1 MTKLTGVRNIEMI
14 VHEASNLD
22 TICYRGYAPLA
33 HLAAVSQPDVFDQE
47 TNPEGLQRDLSPKH
61 ASEAYA
67 YAQRPKVPEFPRAF
81 PEVVLNV
88 RSKRVIKLEEL
99 PETHNVVSGHDGVK
113 LYRLS
118 FDLNEMKD
126 DDKVYV
132 SRVDGNH
139 RLYYAVGDER
149 RDPLLKNAP
158 FQIHIGLNREQ
169 ERSLFVDI
177 NANQKG
183 LNTSHLKIMQGKLT
197 SEEIEIRDHLDRWI
211 SRKLVDD
218 PMSPWHGMIHLGG
231 SKKGTRQQGLTRAVN
246 FTSLENGVNRTLSKS
261 QYLHDLTQPPA
272 KYVIIRNYWHAVKRV
287 FAEEWANPK
296 EFMVLKNIG
305 VMSFSILGGTIIDK
319 CLAREKVDIDDM
331 IVYLQQ
337 VRTKFD
343 WSKES
348 EALAGM
354 TGNRAALIIASELAV
369 ELTDDLGIGTKAL
382 EEKLLGVGAV
392 ADAT

>member
-47 TNPEGLQRDLSPKH
+47 TNPDGLQRDLSPKH

-67 YAQRPKVPEFPRAF
+67 YAQRPNIREFPRAF

-99 PETHNVVSGHDGVK
+99 PETHNVVSDHDGMK

-118 FDLNEMKD
+118 FDLNEMKV
-126 DDKVYV
+126 DDKVYI

-149 RDPLLKNAP
+149 RDPLLTNAP
-158 FQIHIGLNREQ
+158 FQIHIGLTREQ

-197 SEEIEIRDHLDRWI
+197 PVEIEIRDHLDRWI
-211 SRKLVDD
+211 SKKLVDD
-218 PMSPWHGMIHLGG
+218 P
-231 SKKGTRQQGLTRAVN
+231 A
-246 FTSLENGVNRTLSKS
+246 RT
-261 QYLHDLTQPPA
+261 P
-272 KYVIIRNYWHAVKRV
+272 VIV
-287 FAEEWANPK
+287 F
-296 EFMVLKNIG
+296 
-305 VMSFSILGGTIIDK
+305 
-319 CLAREKVDIDDM
+319 
-331 IVYLQQ
+331 
-337 VRTKFD
+337 
-343 WSKES
+343 
-348 EALAGM
+348 
-354 TGNRAALIIASELAV
+354 
-369 ELTDDLGIGTKAL
+369 
-382 EEKLLGVGAV
+382 
-392 ADAT
+392 